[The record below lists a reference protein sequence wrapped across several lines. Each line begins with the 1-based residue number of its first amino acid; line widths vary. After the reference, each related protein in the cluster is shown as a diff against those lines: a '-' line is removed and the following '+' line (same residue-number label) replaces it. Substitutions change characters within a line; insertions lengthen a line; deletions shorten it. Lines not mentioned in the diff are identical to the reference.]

1 MNLKYVDGNPIADH
15 LNDFQN
21 ISNQLAYMNI
31 SLENELHALFLLN
44 SFPESCE
51 TLVVSLSN
59 SAPNGVV
66 SMEQVSA
73 SILNQ
78 ELRRR
83 NAGTSSGESKELVTE
98 NRGRGKSRDK
108 GHADKGRSKSRSKKD
123 IVSNNCGEEGHY
135 KS

>member
-21 ISNQLAYMNI
+21 ISNQLASMNI
-31 SLENELHALFLLN
+31 SLEDELHALFLPN
-44 SFPESCE
+44 SFPESWE

-73 SILNQ
+73 SILN
-78 ELRRR
+78 
-83 NAGTSSGESKELVTE
+83 
-98 NRGRGKSRDK
+98 
-108 GHADKGRSKSRSKKD
+108 
-123 IVSNNCGEEGHY
+123 
-135 KS
+135 